1 MLRPQKTI
9 SKHMKTK
16 FFIVILMILSA
27 SSFFNP
33 LGTIDTKFSKTIYYG
48 CVIYGLFF
56 FRKRKESQKLKYP
69 RVAYKMV
76 IFGMIGAVIMAALYQ
91 NQSLGISVMAA
102 LPYLFGYLSFLV
114 FMKSGLSEKQILCI
128 ISGMLCCSIFIY
140 AVNYA
145 TFPFMVFGNIDADNV
160 DSSRGVL
167 RIGVKYVELHML
179 AVFYSINQ
187 WLLHKEKKWFL
198 AMVIC
203 GLMIVLSVTRQIIA
217 VTAMLSG
224 LFLLNRLRLY
234 QKIIFIILVIMST
247 MYVLPEIPIYKA
259 LVENTQVQAE
269 RNENEDD
276 IRIRAA
282 QYYMNE
288 YQTNNMT
295 RIFGNGIPSI
305 GNSTWGNKFEQDTR
319 HEGYYSSDIGWI
331 GYYWHFGLISVLG
344 VLFLLL
350 NSAIKKKTFNHEYLT
365 YQCYAIIL
373 LSILSAQI
381 LIYYQVIN
389 FMMVLY
395 LIYGTHRKEVTLN
408 PMKI

>member
-1 MLRPQKTI
+1 
-9 SKHMKTK
+9 
-16 FFIVILMILSA
+16 
-27 SSFFNP
+27 
-33 LGTIDTKFSKTIYYG
+33 
-48 CVIYGLFF
+48 
-56 FRKRKESQKLKYP
+56 
-69 RVAYKMV
+69 
-76 IFGMIGAVIMAALYQ
+76 
-91 NQSLGISVMAA
+91 
-102 LPYLFGYLSFLV
+102 
-114 FMKSGLSEKQILCI
+114 
-128 ISGMLCCSIFIY
+128 
-140 AVNYA
+140 
-145 TFPFMVFGNIDADNV
+145 
-160 DSSRGVL
+160 
-167 RIGVKYVELHML
+167 
-179 AVFYSINQ
+179 
-187 WLLHKEKKWFL
+187 
-198 AMVIC
+198 
-203 GLMIVLSVTRQIIA
+203 
-217 VTAMLSG
+217 
-224 LFLLNRLRLY
+224 
-234 QKIIFIILVIMST
+234 MST